1 MLRSSLKLTGQPYT
15 IVDVPSAEEA
25 LLELTRGGADVLVTD
40 LRLPGIS
47 GVELLEKARAAIPQ
61 IHAIVVTGHP
71 TEEARARAD
80 ELGVVAFLSK
90 PIRTSHFLEAV
101 NRALQLKDRD
111 GQQPLEDEKAFL
123 AEWMMAMQ
131 RELGAESTVLLD
143 RQGQVV
149 VQAGA
154 LDAIDL
160 KAALPSLLTA
170 TEAALEVSRTLGDQ
184 APASL
189 IYFGGVKHDLYLAT
203 AGTEHALAVVF
214 PARQGSEQ
222 IGAVL
227 QYSRRAASDL
237 MSALYGVRGGSPP
250 ARSAGEAAGRGAA
263 SIGGER
269 VSAEEGQRMEPR
281 KKPKPKP
288 PETKKQP
295 DLGSTP
301 GETDADAYWDQ
312 AARSGDTGPISED
325 TLTYDEARR
334 RGLLPAEPEE

>member
-1 MLRSSLKLTGQPYT
+1 
-15 IVDVPSAEEA
+15 
-25 LLELTRGGADVLVTD
+25 
-40 LRLPGIS
+40 
-47 GVELLEKARAAIPQ
+47 
-61 IHAIVVTGHP
+61 
-71 TEEARARAD
+71 
-80 ELGVVAFLSK
+80 
-90 PIRTSHFLEAV
+90 
-101 NRALQLKDRD
+101 
-111 GQQPLEDEKAFL
+111 
-123 AEWMMAMQ
+123 MQ

-334 RGLLPAEPEE
+334 RGLLPAEPED